1 MSNKEEEDLAT
12 HVIICSERYKG
23 INDKMDRMER
33 RMDLLEETIK
43 DLREDTDTHFE
54 DIKKLLSN
62 AKDEKFKVMVTATGT
77 VIVGLL
83 TMLGYLIT
91 HLAK

>member
-1 MSNKEEEDLAT
+1 MSREEEDLAT

-23 INDKMDRMER
+23 INEKMDRMDH

-43 DLREDTDTHFE
+43 DLREDTDSHFGE
-54 DIKKLLSN
+54 IKHLISN
-62 AKDEKFKVMVTATGT
+62 AKDEKFKVMVTATAT
-77 VIVGLL
+77 IIVGLL
-83 TMLGYLIT
+83 AMLGYVIT